1 MNLRTTLGTILIIG
15 SLSGLAGCATTP
27 DPAEVCTAEWVQP
40 RAALA
45 IKELRR
51 DTGRTIKSLAR
62 NAEKLQNGGSLSA
75 WRAASMIGSVQKLAT
90 KIQRGRG
97 VKDLKILAATCDDP
111 AILRD
116 GVVGYLDDIKA
127 PKALMDM
134 IRGFDFE
141 KMTRDAE
148 KLPGV
153 TKS

>member
-62 NAEKLQNGGSLSA
+62 NAEK
-75 WRAASMIGSVQKLAT
+75 RPV
-90 KIQRGRG
+90 
-97 VKDLKILAATCDDP
+97 
-111 AILRD
+111 
-116 GVVGYLDDIKA
+116 
-127 PKALMDM
+127 
-134 IRGFDFE
+134 
-141 KMTRDAE
+141 MTRRFCATV
-148 KLPGV
+148 LSV
-153 TKS
+153 TLMISKRPKR

>member
-1 MNLRTTLGTILIIG
+1 MNSKTTLATILIIG

-40 RAALA
+40 RAARA

-97 VKDLKILAATCDDP
+97 VKDLKMLAATCDDP

>member
-1 MNLRTTLGTILIIG
+1 MFKKTVLTAALIIG
-15 SLSGLAGCATTP
+15 SFSGLAGCATAP
-27 DPAEVCTAEWVQP
+27 DPAEVCTAEWIKP
-40 RAALA
+40 RAARA

-51 DTGRTIKSLAR
+51 DTSRTIKSLSR

-75 WRAASMIGSVQKLAT
+75 WRAASMISSVQKLAT
-90 KIQRGRG
+90 KIQRGSG
-97 VKDLKILAATCDDP
+97 VKDLKMLAATCDDP

-116 GVVGYLDDIKA
+116 GVVGYLEDVKA

-141 KMTRDAE
+141 KMTKEAAPLE
-148 KLPGV
+148 GV